1 MRDELDLADLRELD
15 NDEYDVALLARE
27 GALPVQEGH
36 AAADFHDAIRNLLR
50 AIRDDQHGLAA
61 VETRNDLVGDHR
73 IHVHADQREHRGGH
87 AEQEGRHA
95 HDHAVEGEDDATHV
109 ERVVLLGDGAD
120 DIEAARAAVHAED
133 NAVADAVEDTA
144 EDGCEHDVIDRR
156 VGIEEAREIEAQR
169 EDARADDD
177 IDRVAVPERLPGCHE
192 KRDVVEEGLQADG
205 QLRQVV
211 DDDRDARRAARQ
223 EMGRHEEEVDGAAR
237 DQAAHGDAEIAQQA
251 MAHHLEVNHG
261 RTSLRTGGSAFPS
274 AEVSISFSAKRG
286 SSSPS
291 SASSSSARFSASSS
305 VSGREVMRIDVR

>member
-15 NDEYDVALLARE
+15 DDEYDVALLARE

-36 AAADFHDAIRNLLR
+36 AAADFHDAVRDLLR
-50 AIRDDQHGLAA
+50 AVRDDQDGLAA
-61 VETRNDLVGDHR
+61 VEASDDLVGDHR
-73 IHVHADQREHRGGH
+73 IHVHADQSEHRRSN
-87 AEQEGRHA
+87 AEKESRHA
-95 HDHAVEGEDDATHV
+95 HDHAVEGEDDAAHV
-109 ERVVLLGDGAD
+109 ERVVLLGNRAD
-120 DIEAARAAVHAED
+120 DVKAARAAVHAED
-133 NAVADAVEDTA
+133 NAVANAVEYAA
-144 EDGCEHDVIDRR
+144 ENGREHDVIDRR
-156 VGIEEAREIEAQR
+156 IGVEEAREVKTEGK
-169 EDARADDD
+169 DARADDD

-192 KRDVVEEGLQADG
+192 QRDVVEEGLQADG

-211 DDDRDARRAARQ
+211 DDDRDACRAARQ

-251 MAHHLEVNHG
+251 VAHHLEVNHG

-305 VSGREVMRIDVR
+305 VSGREVMRIDVI